1 MKVYEKRNMNKGI
14 REEYEKKQKQ
24 QKTTNTKVYG
34 DEKKKDVYRQN
45 YRHQAG
51 KDVKQ
56 INAHGDPLL
65 QEYVYHDGER
75 IKAVVGQD
83 REIYT

>member
-1 MKVYEKRNMNKGI
+1 MKEYEKRNMNKGI
-14 REEYEKKQKQ
+14 REEYEKKQKS
-24 QKTTNTKVYG
+24 KKSSSTKMMG

-45 YRHQAG
+45 YKYQAG

-75 IKAVVGQD
+75 LKAVVG
-83 REIYT
+83 